1 MTCYYLDGKFEPE
14 RVQGA
19 DKMVLKFTTKL
30 LRDKGLNMNADERR
44 LLERIENGCD
54 LVDRSQI
61 MPIVESI
68 RGADPQE

>member
-30 LRDKGLNMNADERR
+30 LRDKGLNMTADERQ
-44 LLERIENGCD
+44 LLERIEKGCD

-61 MPIVESI
+61 MPIVE
-68 RGADPQE
+68 AFKDVE